1 MCRDRLSLLLLSLGC
16 QTSIGEGNHTGS
28 EIDPEATALPRKKV
42 DRPLPKGMLGVLLM
56 EDTSGYCP

>member
-1 MCRDRLSLLLLSLGC
+1 MQRQAVIVAVVSWLSGL
-16 QTSIGEGNHTGS
+16 IGEGNHTGS
-28 EIDPEATALPRKKV
+28 EIDPEATALPRKEV